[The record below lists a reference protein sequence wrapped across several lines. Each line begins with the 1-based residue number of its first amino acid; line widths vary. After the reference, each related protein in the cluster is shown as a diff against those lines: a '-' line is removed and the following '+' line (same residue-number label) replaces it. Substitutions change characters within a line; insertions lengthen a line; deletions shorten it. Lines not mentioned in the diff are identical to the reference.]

1 MNQEHI
7 INSKHERVLEAIA
20 FLKAETV
27 RTKYE
32 HLTEEAVYENLI
44 AAGCKVFHTIGVTQ
58 DKSEL
63 IHEIVVLHPGD
74 EEVDE
79 YESFEEYVIEVL
91 NNIQD
96 EWGQHWI
103 NVVSLPHEIYSQ
115 LKNFK

>member
-27 RTKYE
+27 RTKWE

-44 AAGCKVFHTIGVTQ
+44 AAGCKVFHIVGVTQDKSELIHEIGVTQ

-79 YESFEEYVIEVL
+79 Y
-91 NNIQD
+91 
-96 EWGQHWI
+96 
-103 NVVSLPHEIYSQ
+103 
-115 LKNFK
+115 